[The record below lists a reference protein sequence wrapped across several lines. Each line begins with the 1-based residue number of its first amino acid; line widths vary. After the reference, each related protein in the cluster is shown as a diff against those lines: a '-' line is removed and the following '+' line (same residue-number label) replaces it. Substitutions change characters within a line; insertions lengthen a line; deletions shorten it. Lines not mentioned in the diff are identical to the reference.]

1 MGAHS
6 AYIPASCLQLAVSD
20 RKYPLAGSCK
30 CDYFMSVKGQAL
42 MPSFASSL
50 LQITQRILSVGG
62 GIALDS

>member
-1 MGAHS
+1 
-6 AYIPASCLQLAVSD
+6 
-20 RKYPLAGSCK
+20 
-30 CDYFMSVKGQAL
+30 MSVKGQAL